1 MDFVYLLLQL
11 VSAIAV
17 APLFDGISRK
27 LRAKFQ
33 SRIGPSIFQTY
44 YDIYKLFKRGRTK
57 SSSASYIYQVSP
69 YLLFICAA
77 AMFCALPITYS
88 TQSSALSQFS
98 DIFVLLYLGA
108 LFRFIFIVAGIDTA
122 NPYAGV
128 SASREGTIGF
138 YTEEVAVICLIVVMM
153 GAGSTS
159 IPFISSLVKTWD
171 YSYNI
176 PSFAIASTA
185 FLWVMYVETGRK
197 PYDLAE
203 AEQELQEGVLGEFC
217 GKDFAIID
225 IAILL
230 KQITVLGFF
239 LVIFMPWGL
248 VENPIVSLI
257 IFLAEVGFLYVMGVF
272 IDNFGP
278 RFTINKG
285 MKRTMLFALAISCTS
300 LALYIMG
307 I

>member
-11 VSAIAV
+11 VSAIVV

-44 YDIYKLFKRGRTK
+44 FDIYKLLKRGRTK
-57 SSSASYIYQVSP
+57 SSSTSYIYQVSP

-77 AMFCALPITYS
+77 AMFCALPITYGA
-88 TQSSALSQFS
+88 QSAPLSQFS

-122 NPYAGV
+122 NPFAGV

-153 GAGSTS
+153 GTGSTS
-159 IPFISSLVKTWD
+159 LSYISSLVQEG
-171 YSYNI
+171 SYGYAV
-176 PSFAIASTA
+176 PSFSIASTA

-230 KQITVLGFF
+230 KQMTVLGFF
-239 LVIFMPWGL
+239 LVIFMPWAGL
-248 VENPIVSLI
+248 VDNPILLI
-257 IFLAEVGFLYVMGVF
+257 
-272 IDNFGP
+272 
-278 RFTINKG
+278 
-285 MKRTMLFALAISCTS
+285 
-300 LALYIMG
+300 
-307 I
+307 

>member
-1 MDFVYLLLQL
+1 MDFFYLLLQL
-11 VSAIAV
+11 ISAIVV

-57 SSSASYIYQVSP
+57 SHSTSYIYQISP
-69 YLLFICAA
+69 YLMFICTA
-77 AMFCALPITYS
+77 AMFCALPITYGPHS
-88 TQSSALSQFS
+88 VLSQFS

-122 NPYAGV
+122 NPFAGV

-153 GAGSTS
+153 GASSTNL
-159 IPFISSLVKTWD
+159 PFITSLIQEG
-171 YSYNI
+171 SYGYTV
-176 PSFAIASTA
+176 PSFSIAATA

-230 KQITVLGFF
+230 KQFAVLGFF
-239 LVIFMPWGL
+239 LVIFIPWRFEHPL
-248 VENPIVSLI
+248 LSLI
-257 IFLAEVGFLYVMGVF
+257 VFLSEVGFLYVMGVF
-272 IDNFGP
+272 VDNFGP
-278 RFTINKG
+278 RFTMNKG
-285 MKRTMLFALAISCTS
+285 MKRTMLFALSISCAS
-300 LALYIMG
+300 LVLYIMG